1 MDTDGFMAKNPL
13 FTREDWMSFRKAHAE
28 ASASSAEQLLKYYVG
43 KQRLLKVRKE
53 LYAVVP
59 PGAAGHADVDPFVVC
74 MKAAEDA
81 VVSYHAA
88 LEFHGQAYSL
98 HQEFQFMTGSY
109 QPPFYFQDLKFRP
122 VLAPKLLREKSAW
135 RMETLKRERGANVVV
150 VTSMERTLVD
160 CLDRPELAGG
170 WEELWRSL
178 VSAAFYD
185 LDKVVAYAGRLENAT
200 TAAKVGFFLEQNQQA
215 LRVPETVLDKLA
227 TLRPKQK
234 HYIGPGRAPGKY
246 LPRWN
251 LIVPPPILEQAWG
264 AVL

>member
-1 MDTDGFMAKNPL
+1 
-13 FTREDWMSFRKAHAE
+13 
-28 ASASSAEQLLKYYVG
+28 
-43 KQRLLKVRKE
+43 
-53 LYAVVP
+53 
-59 PGAAGHADVDPFVVC
+59 
-74 MKAAEDA
+74 
-81 VVSYHAA
+81 
-88 LEFHGQAYSL
+88 
-98 HQEFQFMTGSY
+98 MTGSY
-109 QPPFYFQDLKFRP
+109 QPPFTFHDLKFRP
-122 VLAPKLLREKSAW
+122 VLAPKVLRDQNTW
-135 RMETLKRERGANVVV
+135 RMETLKRERGANAVM

-215 LRVPETVLDKLA
+215 LRVTETVLDQLA
-227 TLRPKQK
+227 ALRPKQK
-234 HYIGPGRAPGKY
+234 HYLGPGRTPGKY

>member
-1 MDTDGFMAKNPL
+1 MDILFKNDDFVFSYRVGGIL
-13 FTREDWMSFRKAHAE
+13 IHNEKI
-28 ASASSAEQLLKYYVG
+28 LL
-43 KQRLLKVRKE
+43 QRPKNDDYTIIGGHV
-53 LYAVVP
+53 
-59 PGAAGHADVDPFVVC
+59 AA
-74 MKAAEDA
+74 MET
-81 VVSYHAA
+81 S
-88 LEFHGQAYSL
+88 
-98 HQEFQFMTGSY
+98 
-109 QPPFYFQDLKFRP
+109 
-122 VLAPKLLREKSAW
+122 
-135 RMETLKRERGANVVV
+135 METLKRERGANVVV

-185 LDKVVAYAGRLENAT
+185 LDKVVTYAGRLENAT

-215 LRVPETVLDKLA
+215 LRVPDTVLNQLA